1 MAVTLAELAQRV
13 HGTVRG
19 QQTTT
24 IERVAPLAGAGPQD
38 IAFLADRKYQKLLAE
53 TKAGAVI
60 LRESDIGDYIGNA
73 IVVANPHLAFAQIA
87 AILHPTPAS
96 VTGVHASAL
105 VASGVQVAPTASVG
119 PLAVIDEGAVL
130 GEHVQVGASCYVGRG
145 AILGAGT
152 RLVANVY
159 VADGCVVGRDC
170 LLHPGAVIGADGFGF
185 AKDGECWHKV
195 PQLGRAVLGDAV
207 EVGAN
212 TTIDR
217 GALADTAIGNGVKLD
232 NLIHIAHNVRIGD
245 NTAIAAQ
252 VGIAGS
258 TTIGQR
264 CTIGG
269 QAGIVDH
276 LTIVDDV
283 HITAGTLVTSSIDG
297 PGVYSASLKAQPVEA
312 WRRNAARLHH
322 LDELARR
329 VQALEAALEKK
340 TKEKQA

>member
-1 MAVTLAELAQRV
+1 MGVTLAELARRV
-13 HGTVRG
+13 HGIVRG
-19 QQTTT
+19 QQATMV
-24 IERVAPLAGAGPQD
+24 ERVAPLAGAGPQD
-38 IAFLADRKYQKLLAE
+38 IAFLADRKYRKLLAE
-53 TKAGAVI
+53 TRAGAVI
-60 LRESDIGDYIGNA
+60 LRESEIGDYAGNA

-96 VTGVHASAL
+96 VAGLHASAQIVL
-105 VASGVQVAPTASVG
+105 GAQIAPTASVG

-130 GEHVQVGASCYVGRG
+130 GEHVQVGAGCYVGRS
-145 AILGAGT
+145 AVLSAGT

-159 VADGCVVGRDC
+159 VGDNCIVGRDC
-170 LLHPGAVIGADGFGF
+170 LLHAGAIIGADGFGF
-185 AKDGECWHKV
+185 AKDGERWHKV

-212 TTIDR
+212 TTVDR
-217 GALADTAIGNGVKLD
+217 GALADTVIGNGVKLD
-232 NLIHIAHNVRIGD
+232 NLVHVAHNVRIGD

-283 HITAGTLVTSSIDG
+283 HVTAGTLVTSSIDK

-329 VQALEAALEKK
+329 VRALEAAFEKK
-340 TKEKQA
+340 TKEKKV

>member
-1 MAVTLAELAQRV
+1 MAVTLAELARRV
-13 HGTVRG
+13 RGTVRG
-19 QQTTT
+19 QESAA
-24 IERVAPLAGAGPQD
+24 IERAAPLTGAGPQD
-38 IAFLADRKYQKLLAE
+38 IAFLADRKYRKLLAE

-60 LRESDIGDYIGNA
+60 LRETDIGDYAGNA
-73 IVVANPHLAFAQIA
+73 IVVVNPHLAFAQIA
-87 AILHPTPAS
+87 SILHPTPAAAA
-96 VTGVHASAL
+96 GVHASAL
-105 VASGVQVAPTASVG
+105 VASDARVAPTASIG
-119 PLAVIDEGAVL
+119 PLAVIAEGAVL
-130 GEHVQVGASCYVGRG
+130 NEHAQVGAGCYVGCG
-145 AILGAGT
+145 ATIGAGT

-185 AKDGECWHKV
+185 AKDGERWHKV

-212 TTIDR
+212 TTVDR
-217 GALADTAIGNGVKLD
+217 GALADTVIGNGVKLD
-232 NLIHIAHNVRIGD
+232 NLIHVAHNVRIGD

-276 LTIVDDV
+276 LTIADDV
-283 HITAGTLVTSSIDG
+283 YITAGTLVTSSIDK
-297 PGVYSASLKAQPVEA
+297 PGMYSASLKAQPVEA

-340 TKEKQA
+340 SKEKKT

>member
-1 MAVTLAELAQRV
+1 MAVNLAELARRV
-13 HGTVRG
+13 HGAVRG
-19 QQTTT
+19 KPDTV
-24 IERVAPLAGAGPQD
+24 IERVAPLAGAGPHD
-38 IAFLADRKYQKLLAE
+38 IAFLADRKYRKLLTE
-53 TKAGAVI
+53 TNAGAVI
-60 LRESDIGDYIGNA
+60 LRESDMGDYPGNA
-73 IVVANPHLAFAQIA
+73 LVVTNPHLAFAQVA
-87 AILHPTPAS
+87 AILHPVPLSA
-96 VTGVHASAL
+96 TGIHPNAL
-105 VASGVQVAPTASVG
+105 VASGAQVAPTASVG
-119 PLAVIDEGAVL
+119 PLAVIEDGAVL
-130 GEHVQVGASCYVGRG
+130 GEHVQVGPGCHIGRG
-145 AILGAGT
+145 VALGAGT
-152 RLVANVY
+152 RLVANVH

-185 AKDGECWHKV
+185 AKDGERWHKV

-217 GALADTAIGNGVKLD
+217 GALADTIIGNGVKLD
-232 NLIHIAHNVRIGD
+232 NLIHVAHNVRIGD

-276 LTIVDDV
+276 LTIADDV
-283 HITAGTLVTSSIDG
+283 HITAGTLVTGSIDR

-329 VQALEAALEKK
+329 VQALEAALEKM
-340 TKEKQA
+340 TKEKNA

>member
-1 MAVTLAELAQRV
+1 MAVTLAELARRV

-19 QQTTT
+19 QQGAA

-60 LRESDIGDYIGNA
+60 LREADIGDYAGNA
-73 IVVANPHLAFAQIA
+73 LVVANPHLAFAQVA
-87 AILHPTPAS
+87 AILHPAPAS
-96 VTGVHASAL
+96 VVGVHASAL
-105 VASGVQVAPTASVG
+105 VVPGAQVSPTVSVG
-119 PLAVIDEGAVL
+119 PLAVIDEEAVL
-130 GEHVQVGASCYVGRG
+130 GEHAQVGPGCYVGRG
-145 AILGAGT
+145 AIIGAGT

-159 VADGCVVGRDC
+159 IGDGCVVGRDC
-170 LLHPGAVIGADGFGF
+170 VLHPGAVIGADGFGF
-185 AKDGECWHKV
+185 AKDGERWHKV
-195 PQLGRAVLGDAV
+195 PQLGRAVLGDEV

-217 GALADTAIGNGVKLD
+217 GALADTVIGNGVKLD
-232 NLIHIAHNVRIGD
+232 NLVHVAHNVRIGD

-258 TTIGQR
+258 TTVGQR

-283 HITAGTLVTSSIDG
+283 HITAGTLVTGSIDK

-312 WRRNAARLHH
+312 WRRNAARLRH

-329 VQALEAALEKK
+329 VQALEATLEKK
-340 TKEKQA
+340 SKEKKT